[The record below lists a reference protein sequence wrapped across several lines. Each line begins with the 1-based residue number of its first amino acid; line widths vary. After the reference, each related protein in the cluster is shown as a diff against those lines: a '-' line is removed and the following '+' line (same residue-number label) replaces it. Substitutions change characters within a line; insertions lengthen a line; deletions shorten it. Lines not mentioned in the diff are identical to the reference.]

1 MRPIDE
7 RMCRFVLNRGS
18 MRQRISIAL
27 ATFNGEKYL
36 DEQLHSLLEQT
47 CQPDELIICDDC
59 SSDATVDI
67 ARAFA
72 ETVQF
77 EVKIFVNSA
86 TLGYAQ
92 NFSRA
97 LQHCTGDVILLCDQ
111 DDVWLPE
118 KIEKMVCRLA
128 AEPDAQLLIH
138 DLAYCKE
145 DITPIGQTKIE
156 RMQEVCDLNR
166 SYVVGMATAIRGPF
180 LKLCLP
186 IPDEFGVVHDTWLH
200 TCARAID
207 GKRIVG
213 DVLAMYR
220 RHASNT
226 TKTGNLNV
234 DFVTTPAYFRRSKR
248 AGFGLIKNKTVLTN
262 VNTRLLLGWLR
273 VNRSVLI
280 EREYISAAC
289 IDKMIENEA
298 CRLASIAERAEIL
311 ALARSK
317 RFKVVF
323 SFLSRGGVSVL

>member
-1 MRPIDE
+1 MRE
-7 RMCRFVLNRGS
+7 
-18 MRQRISIAL
+18 RISIAL

-36 DEQLHSLLEQT
+36 NEQLRSFLEQT
-47 CQPDELIICDDC
+47 CQPDELIISDDC

-72 ETVQF
+72 ETVKF
-77 EVKIFVNSA
+77 DVKIFVNAS
-86 TLGYAQ
+86 TLGFAR

-97 LQHCTGDVILLCDQ
+97 LQHCTGDVVLLCDQ

-145 DITPIGQTKIE
+145 DLTQIGQTKIE
-156 RMQEVCDLNR
+156 RMQEFCDLNCA
-166 SYVVGMATAIRGPF
+166 YVVGMATAIRGPF

-186 IPDEFGVVHDTWLH
+186 IPDGYVVAHDAWLH

-213 DVLAMYR
+213 EVLAMYR

-226 TKTGNLNV
+226 TKTGKLNV

-248 AGFGLIKNKTVLTN
+248 AWFELIKNKTVLTD
-262 VNTRLLLGWLR
+262 VNTELLLGWLR
-273 VNRSVLI
+273 ANRSVLI
-280 EREYISAAC
+280 ERKYISAAY
-289 IDKMIENEA
+289 IDRVIENEERRMA
-298 CRLASIAERAEIL
+298 NIAERAEIL
-311 ALARSK
+311 SMERLK

-323 SFLSRGGVSVL
+323 SFLSRGGYQYFNGWKSAIKDLLRN

>member
-1 MRPIDE
+1 MRE
-7 RMCRFVLNRGS
+7 
-18 MRQRISIAL
+18 RISIAL

-36 DEQLHSLLEQT
+36 EEQLRSFLQQT

-77 EVKIFVNSA
+77 EVKIVVNSA
-86 TLGYAQ
+86 TLGFSQ

-97 LQHCTGDVILLCDQ
+97 LQYCTGDVVLLCDQ

-118 KIEKMVCRLA
+118 KIEKMLCRLA
-128 AEPDAQLLIH
+128 AEPEAQLLIH

-145 DITPIGQTKIE
+145 DLTQIGQTKIE
-156 RMQEVCDLNR
+156 RMQEVSDLNR
-166 SYVVGMATAIRGPF
+166 YYVVGMATVIRGPF

-186 IPDEFGVVHDTWLH
+186 IPDEFAHDTWLH
-200 TCARAID
+200 ACARAID
-207 GKRIVG
+207 VKRIVS

-248 AGFGLIKNKTVLTN
+248 AYFELIKNKTVLSD
-262 VNTRLLLGWLR
+262 VNTKLLLGWLQA
-273 VNRSVLI
+273 NRSVLI

-289 IDKMIENEA
+289 IDRVIENEE
-298 CRLASIAERAEIL
+298 RRMASVAERAEIL
-311 ALARSK
+311 AMGRLK
-317 RFKVVF
+317 RFKGVF
-323 SFLSRGGVSVL
+323 SFFRRGGYQYDNGWKSAIKDLLCN

>member
-1 MRPIDE
+1 MRE
-7 RMCRFVLNRGS
+7 
-18 MRQRISIAL
+18 RISIAL

-36 DEQLHSLLEQT
+36 DEQLRSFLEQT

-72 ETVQF
+72 ETAQF
-77 EVKIFVNSA
+77 EVKIFVNTT
-86 TLGYAQ
+86 TLGFAQ

-97 LQHCTGDVILLCDQ
+97 LQHCTGDVVLLCDQ

-145 DITPIGQTKIE
+145 DLTQIGQTKIE
-156 RMQEVCDLNR
+156 RMQEVSDLNCA
-166 SYVVGMATAIRGPF
+166 YVVGMATAIRGPF
-180 LKLCLP
+180 LRLCLP
-186 IPDEFGVVHDTWLH
+186 IPDEFAHDVWLH

-213 DVLAMYR
+213 EVLAKYR
-220 RHASNT
+220 RHTSNT

-248 AGFGLIKNKTVLTN
+248 AGFGLIKNKTVLTD

-273 VNRSVLI
+273 ANRSLLI
-280 EREYISAAC
+280 ERKYISAAC
-289 IDKMIENEA
+289 IDRVIENEQ
-298 CRLASIAERAEIL
+298 CRMASIAERAEIL
-311 ALARSK
+311 AMGRLK

-323 SFLSRGGVSVL
+323 SFLSRGGYQYDNGWKSAIKDLLRN